1 MTDFKTGSVQANGIN
16 FHYLEM
22 GEGPLALCLH
32 GFPDHAYSF
41 RHLLPDLAEAG
52 FRAVAPFMRGYAP
65 TEAPQDGNYRAVQ
78 LARDAV
84 ALVDALG
91 DGQAYLIG
99 NDWGAGAV
107 IGASVLAP
115 EKVRKLVII
124 ASGRVDEELAM
135 DYWYLRGTWHFY
147 FFQMPFAERAV
158 AHNDY
163 AYVEQWWRDAS
174 PEWDIPDYA
183 LESIRET
190 FRKPGVVEAA
200 LGYYRA
206 RFGSGAAGPGGAAG
220 RGAHQRGP
228 GDRPRAGPA
237 RHPRPPQTAGVLRER
252 AHGRLFHRRAGEGH
266 HPRNRP
272 LHAPGEAGGN
282 QPQDRGVPDRVD
294 CGRGRLQSWFLTGD
308 LSESGIFRIGTAILR
323 KSL

>member
-1 MTDFKTGSVQANGIN
+1 MADFKTGSVQANGLN

-65 TEAPQDGNYRAVQ
+65 TEAPADGNYRAVL

-91 DGQAYLIG
+91 GGQAYLIG

-115 EKVRKLVII
+115 EKVHKLVII

-174 PEWDIPDYA
+174 PEWDIPAYA

-206 RFGSGAAGPGGAAG
+206 RFGPAPQDPGCCETRSASTPARSPVPTLALHGT
-220 RGAHQRGP
+220 R
-228 GDRPRAGPA
+228 DRPKRLESFESEHMDAYFTGGLEKVIIPGTG
-237 RHPRPPQTAGVLRER
+237 HFMHQERPEEVNPHIVG
-252 AHGRLFHRRAGEGH
+252 
-266 HPRNRP
+266 
-272 LHAPGEAGGN
+272 
-282 QPQDRGVPDRVD
+282 
-294 CGRGRLQSWFLTGD
+294 FLT
-308 LSESGIFRIGTAILR
+308 R
-323 KSL
+323 

>member
-1 MTDFKTGSVQANGIN
+1 MTDIKTGSVNANGLN

-32 GFPDHAYSF
+32 GFPDHAWSF

-65 TEAPQDGNYRAVQ
+65 TEAPQDGRYNAVLLCHDT
-78 LARDAV
+78 LA
-84 ALVDALG
+84 LIDALG
-91 DGQAYLIG
+91 GGEAYLVG

-107 IGASVLAP
+107 TGATVLAP

-124 ASGRVDEELAM
+124 ASGRVDQELAK

-147 FFQMPFAERAV
+147 FFQMPYAEQTV

-163 AYVEQWWRDAS
+163 AFVEQWWRDAS
-174 PEWDIPDYA
+174 PEWDIPAGA

-206 RFGSGAAGPGGAAG
+206 RFNPALALEDPAHIADDRRVNAGPVTVPTLALHGT
-220 RGAHQRGP
+220 R
-228 GDRPRAGPA
+228 DRPRRLESFESEAMDAFFTGGLEKVIIPGTG
-237 RHPRPPQTAGVLRER
+237 HFMHQEKPEDINPRIVE
-252 AHGRLFHRRAGEGH
+252 
-266 HPRNRP
+266 
-272 LHAPGEAGGN
+272 
-282 QPQDRGVPDRVD
+282 
-294 CGRGRLQSWFLTGD
+294 FLK
-308 LSESGIFRIGTAILR
+308 R
-323 KSL
+323 

>member
-65 TEAPQDGNYRAVQ
+65 TEAPADGNYRAVL

-91 DGQAYLIG
+91 GGQAYLIG

-135 DYWYLRGTWHFY
+135 D
-147 FFQMPFAERAV
+147 
-158 AHNDY
+158 
-163 AYVEQWWRDAS
+163 
-174 PEWDIPDYA
+174 
-183 LESIRET
+183 
-190 FRKPGVVEAA
+190 
-200 LGYYRA
+200 
-206 RFGSGAAGPGGAAG
+206 
-220 RGAHQRGP
+220 
-228 GDRPRAGPA
+228 
-237 RHPRPPQTAGVLRER
+237 
-252 AHGRLFHRRAGEGH
+252 
-266 HPRNRP
+266 
-272 LHAPGEAGGN
+272 
-282 QPQDRGVPDRVD
+282 
-294 CGRGRLQSWFLTGD
+294 
-308 LSESGIFRIGTAILR
+308 
-323 KSL
+323 